1 MNKKYAKVNVCQS
14 LNHGLLNTVFSKPWK
29 KKHTKKQKQ
38 NKKQK
43 YKSDFLLD

>member
-29 KKHTKKQKQ
+29 KNTKKQKQ